1 MAIEIERK
9 FLVKERPFA
18 MAKRSLKINQGY
30 ILNEKSK
37 VIRVREKGDDY
48 FLTIKGNNIG
58 ISRLEY
64 DFPISKNDAEE
75 LIIHFCKTTLIEK
88 TRHYV
93 EHKGHTWEVDEFH
106 GTNDGLI
113 VAEIELESEDEKF
126 EIPNW
131 IGEEVT
137 QDERYYNM
145 NLAVHP
151 YTSWEK
157 PNK

>member
-9 FLVKERPFA
+9 FLVKEIPFA
-18 MAKRSLKINQGY
+18 MAKKSLKINQGY
-30 ILNEKSK
+30 ILNEKRK

-64 DFPISKNDAEE
+64 DFPISKDDAEE

-151 YTSWEK
+151 YTSWEN

>member
-9 FLVKERPFA
+9 FLVKEKPFSI
-18 MAKRSLKINQGY
+18 AKRSLKINQGY
-30 ILNEKSK
+30 IINEKSK

-64 DFPISKNDAEE
+64 DFPISKEDAKE
-75 LIIHFCKTTLIEK
+75 LIFHFCKTTLIEK
-88 TRHYV
+88 TRHYI

-106 GTNDGLI
+106 GKNNGLI

-126 EIPNW
+126 EIPDW
-131 IGEEVT
+131 VGEEVT
-137 QDERYYNM
+137 QDDRYYNM
-145 NLAVHP
+145 NLAIHP
-151 YTSWEK
+151 FTYW
-157 PNK
+157 

>member
-9 FLVKERPFA
+9 FLVKEIPFA
-18 MAKRSLKINQGY
+18 MAKKSLKINQGY

-64 DFPISKNDAEE
+64 DFPISKDDAEE

-131 IGEEVT
+131 IGQEVT

>member
-9 FLVKERPFA
+9 FLVKEKPFSI
-18 MAKRSLKINQGY
+18 AKRSLKINQGY
-30 ILNEKSK
+30 IINEKSK

-64 DFPISKNDAEE
+64 DFPISKEDAKE
-75 LIIHFCKTTLIEK
+75 LIFHFCKTTLIEK
-88 TRHYV
+88 TRHYI

-106 GTNDGLI
+106 GKNNGLI

-126 EIPNW
+126 EIPDW
-131 IGEEVT
+131 VGEEVT
-137 QDERYYNM
+137 QDNRYYNM
-145 NLAVHP
+145 NLAIHP
-151 YTSWEK
+151 FTSW
-157 PNK
+157 

>member
-9 FLVKERPFA
+9 FLIKKKPFSI
-18 MAKRSLKINQGY
+18 AKRSLKINQGY
-30 ILNEKSK
+30 IINEKSK

-64 DFPISKNDAEE
+64 DFPISKEDAKE
-75 LIIHFCKTTLIEK
+75 LIFHFCKTTLIEK
-88 TRHYV
+88 TRHYI

-106 GTNDGLI
+106 GKNNGLI

-126 EIPNW
+126 EKPDW
-131 IGEEVT
+131 VGEEVT
-137 QDERYYNM
+137 QDDRYYNM
-145 NLAVHP
+145 NLAIHP
-151 YTSWEK
+151 KTSW
-157 PNK
+157 

>member
-9 FLVKERPFA
+9 FLVKEKPFSI
-18 MAKRSLKINQGY
+18 AKRSLKINQGY
-30 ILNEKSK
+30 IINEKSK

-64 DFPISKNDAEE
+64 DFPISKEDAKE
-75 LIIHFCKTTLIEK
+75 LIFHFCKTTVIEK
-88 TRHYV
+88 TRHYI

-106 GTNDGLI
+106 GKNNGLI

-126 EIPNW
+126 EIPDW
-131 IGEEVT
+131 VGEEVNL
-137 QDERYYNM
+137 DDRYYNM
-145 NLAVHP
+145 NLAIHP
-151 YTSWEK
+151 FTSW
-157 PNK
+157 

>member
-30 ILNEKSK
+30 ILNEKSN

-64 DFPISKNDAEE
+64 DFPISKDDAEE

-131 IGEEVT
+131 IGQEVT

-151 YTSWEK
+151 YTSWEN

>member
-18 MAKRSLKINQGY
+18 MAKKSLKINQGY

-64 DFPISKNDAEE
+64 DFPISKDDAEE

-93 EHKGHTWEVDEFH
+93 EHKGHTWEVDEVH

-151 YTSWEK
+151 YTSWEN

>member
-9 FLVKERPFA
+9 FLVKKKPFSI
-18 MAKRSLKINQGY
+18 AKRSLKINQGY
-30 ILNEKSK
+30 IINEKSK

-64 DFPISKNDAEE
+64 DFPISKEDAKE
-75 LIIHFCKTTLIEK
+75 LIFHFCKTTLIEK
-88 TRHYV
+88 TRHYI

-106 GTNDGLI
+106 GKNNGLI

-126 EIPNW
+126 EIPDW
-131 IGEEVT
+131 VGEEVT
-137 QDERYYNM
+137 QDDRYYNM
-145 NLAVHP
+145 NLAIHP
-151 YTSWEK
+151 FTSW
-157 PNK
+157 

>member
-9 FLVKERPFA
+9 FLVKEKPFSI
-18 MAKRSLKINQGY
+18 AKRSLKINQGY
-30 ILNEKSK
+30 IINEKSK

-64 DFPISKNDAEE
+64 DFPISKEDAKE
-75 LIIHFCKTTLIEK
+75 LIFHFCKTTLIEK
-88 TRHYV
+88 TRHYI

-106 GTNDGLI
+106 GKNNGLI

-126 EIPNW
+126 EIPDW
-131 IGEEVT
+131 VGEEVT
-137 QDERYYNM
+137 QDDRYYNM
-145 NLAVHP
+145 NLAIHP
-151 YTSWEK
+151 FKSW
-157 PNK
+157 

>member
-9 FLVKERPFA
+9 FLVKEKPFSI
-18 MAKRSLKINQGY
+18 AKRSLKINQGY
-30 ILNEKSK
+30 IINEKSK

-64 DFPISKNDAEE
+64 DIPISKEDAKE
-75 LIIHFCKTTLIEK
+75 LIFHFCKTTLIEK
-88 TRHYV
+88 TRHYI

-106 GTNDGLI
+106 GKNKGLI

-126 EIPNW
+126 EIPDW
-131 IGEEVT
+131 VGEEVT
-137 QDERYYNM
+137 QDDRYYNM
-145 NLAVHP
+145 NLAIHP
-151 YTSWEK
+151 FTSW
-157 PNK
+157 

>member
-18 MAKRSLKINQGY
+18 MAKKSLKINQGY

-64 DFPISKNDAEE
+64 DFPISKDDAEE

-131 IGEEVT
+131 IGGEVT

-151 YTSWEK
+151 YTSWEN

>member
-9 FLVKERPFA
+9 FLIKEKPFSI
-18 MAKRSLKINQGY
+18 AKRSLKINQGY
-30 ILNEKSK
+30 IINEKSK

-64 DFPISKNDAEE
+64 DFPISKEDAKE
-75 LIIHFCKTTLIEK
+75 LIFHFCKTTLIEK
-88 TRHYV
+88 TRHYI

-106 GTNDGLI
+106 GKNNGLI

-126 EIPNW
+126 EIPDW
-131 IGEEVT
+131 VGEEVT
-137 QDERYYNM
+137 QDDRYYNM
-145 NLAVHP
+145 NLAINP
-151 YTSWEK
+151 FTSW
-157 PNK
+157 

>member
-9 FLVKERPFA
+9 FLVKEKPFSI
-18 MAKRSLKINQGY
+18 AKRSLKINQGY
-30 ILNEKSK
+30 IINEKSK

-64 DFPISKNDAEE
+64 DFPISKEDAKE
-75 LIIHFCKTTLIEK
+75 LIFHFCKTTLIEK
-88 TRHYV
+88 TRHYI

-106 GTNDGLI
+106 GKNNGLI

-126 EIPNW
+126 EIPDW
-131 IGEEVT
+131 VGEEVT
-137 QDERYYNM
+137 QKDRYYNM
-145 NLAVHP
+145 NLAIHP
-151 YTSWEK
+151 FTSW
-157 PNK
+157 

>member
-64 DFPISKNDAEE
+64 DFPISKDDAEE

-151 YTSWEK
+151 YTSWEN

>member
-18 MAKRSLKINQGY
+18 MAKKSLKINQGY

-64 DFPISKNDAEE
+64 DFPISKDDAEE

-151 YTSWEK
+151 YTSWEN

>member
-18 MAKRSLKINQGY
+18 MAKKSLKINQGY

-64 DFPISKNDAEE
+64 DFPISKDDAEE

-131 IGEEVT
+131 IGKEVT

-151 YTSWEK
+151 YISWEK

>member
-9 FLVKERPFA
+9 FLVKEKPFSI
-18 MAKRSLKINQGY
+18 AKRSLKINQGY
-30 ILNEKSK
+30 IINEKSK

-64 DFPISKNDAEE
+64 DFPISKEDAKE
-75 LIIHFCKTTLIEK
+75 LIFHFCKTSLIEK
-88 TRHYV
+88 TRHYI

-106 GTNDGLI
+106 GKNNGLI

-126 EIPNW
+126 EIPDW
-131 IGEEVT
+131 VGEEVT
-137 QDERYYNM
+137 QDDRYYNM
-145 NLAVHP
+145 NLSIHP
-151 YTSWEK
+151 FASW
-157 PNK
+157 